1 MPIVATGQM
10 TLTDMNDAKQSVMY
24 IGASQSRTVI
34 FNGVSTYTPNY
45 ASTNQVLTPQVYV
58 AGDSTD
64 IASTGVTCKW
74 YYQTNGSGALTE
86 ITTANAGTNY
96 TLGTTMPYTLT
107 VKANV
112 VASATSMTYI
122 CEIVIPDSSTGFN
135 VTQKSEIEIVKI
147 TNGTNGTNGT
157 SPVLGVLSNEAH
169 TIPTDVAGANGNFTG
184 AVTTLTIYEGSVIST
199 GWAITQARSNVT
211 VTEVTSS
218 ATATV
223 TALSADTGYVEF
235 TATKSGYPNVVKR
248 FNLSKSKQGGAGTS
262 PTAYTLITSADALQ
276 KSATNVFTPATV
288 SFTAKSQTGSGAIA
302 NYNARWVIEDTLDNT
317 TWTNRYNGAVDEN
330 TRTYTPSSTSIKAVR
345 VKMYLAGGQTTLID
359 EQTIPVVS
367 DGLKGN
373 DAVYAYVWNPDGNA
387 IKNSTGTLTC
397 HVDVYNGAT
406 TVTGTAFKWYI
417 QDPTATTASGGDV
430 DGGNG
435 WRLLNAGYTA
445 GTTNYATDTLTVPAS
460 AVAGTESFKCVVTY
474 NSIKYSG
481 VTTVVDLSDPIVVRI
496 DGANIFKNGEGSIT
510 VKATVLQSGAEIDA
524 GGTIYTY
531 TWSVYNTSN
540 VKTAFAK
547 TGKSITVTGAEI
559 DGIGNL
565 VCEISK

>member
-64 IASTGVTCKW
+64 IANTGITCKW
-74 YYQTNGSGALTE
+74 YYQTNGTGGLTE
-86 ITTANAGTNY
+86 ITTANAGANY

-107 VKANV
+107 VKANIL
-112 VASATSMTYI
+112 ASATSMTYI

-147 TNGTNGTNGT
+147 TNGTNGT

-184 AVTTLTIYEGSVIST
+184 AVTTLTIYEGSVISS
-199 GWAITQARSNVT
+199 GWTITQTRSNVT
-211 VTEVTSS
+211 VTEATSS

-276 KSATNVFTPATV
+276 KSITNVYTPATI
-288 SFTAKSQTGSGAIA
+288 SFTAKSQTGSGAQA

-317 TWTNRYNGAVDEN
+317 NWTVRTVNPTTDEAVK
-330 TRTYTPSSTSIKAVR
+330 TYTPSSTTIKAVR
-345 VKMYLAGGQTTLID
+345 VKMYLAGGTTTLID

-367 DGLKGN
+367 DGTN
-373 DAVYAYVWNPDGNA
+373 AIYAYVWNPDGNA

-417 QDPTATTASGGDV
+417 QDPTATTVSGGDV

-474 NSIKYSG
+474 NSVKYSG

-496 DGANIFKNGEGSIT
+496 DGANIFKNGEGSVT
-510 VKATVLQSGAEIDA
+510 VRATVLQSGAEIDA
-524 GGTIYTY
+524 GGTTY
-531 TWSVYNTSN
+531 SYAWSVYDTNN

-547 TGKSITVTGAEI
+547 TGKSITVLATEVA
-559 DGIGNL
+559 GIGNL